1 MLKDH
6 ANLLAGLPQ
15 LLCGERQH
23 ILTIYDH
30 LAGGRALEQVDA
42 AHQRRFTCTGK
53 ADHTENFALVN
64 RQRNILHRMNG
75 SLTAHKLLRDM

>member
-75 SLTAHKLLRDM
+75 SLAAHKLLRDM